1 MSHDA
6 AAPATSGPFNAI
18 LEDGKKR
25 LVYSNPALERRLLPS
40 QANAAITD
48 AYLGS
53 IVSRLSSREEG
64 ALFRAV
70 QSLDDI
76 IFTETAAYFAGRGT
90 KWCNLP
96 QTTRMIS
103 SPGAVYRGQ
112 ALDYTTDTLPVELSW
127 FDADRPIYLSESSQ
141 FYLELHLLT
150 GKWREVFAIYNS
162 FRKEEADQFHL
173 SEFQHIEF
181 EGRLDQS
188 ENVAVAQ
195 GLVTRIVRAVLET
208 RDPDLLTFIEGQE
221 SRLSSIVG
229 DWTPLRFPDA
239 MRMLA
244 EDTGD
249 MSYGDSGLD
258 RFGAWEEVRLT
269 QLVGGTLALSGF
281 PVAQVPFYHD
291 SRRDPSSNQDLTE
304 STDIIFPGFREVI
317 GSGRRIAD
325 PQALR
330 EKALRF
336 NLPLSDYEP
345 YIQSRDHGGG
355 ATAGFGMGWQR
366 LTQWILGVPYIW
378 LATLFPRTHLE
389 PVP

>member
-1 MSHDA
+1 MSSRGAVA
-6 AAPATSGPFNAI
+6 ADPGLFEAVVENGQR
-18 LEDGKKR
+18 R
-25 LVYSNPALERRLLPS
+25 LKYSNDSLKAKLTGLQLLDE
-40 QANAAITD
+40 ITD
-48 AYLGS
+48 SYLGG
-53 IVSRLSSREEG
+53 IVSRLGNPADG

-70 QSLDDI
+70 QSLDAL
-76 IFTETAAYFAGRGT
+76 IFSETAAFFADRGT

-127 FDADRPIYLSESSQ
+127 FGSDRPIYLSESSQ

-162 FRKEEADQFHL
+162 FRKEEADRFHL

-181 EGRLDQS
+181 EGLIDQA
-188 ENVAVAQ
+188 ENVAIAQ
-195 GLVTRIVRAVLET
+195 GLVTRIVQAVLRS
-208 RDPDLLTFIEGQE
+208 RDADLLRFIEGQE
-221 SRLSSIVG
+221 SRLSSVLA
-229 DWTPLRFPDA
+229 DWIPLRFPEA
-239 MRMLA
+239 MRVLA

-249 MSYGDSGLD
+249 MSYTHAGLD

-269 QLVGGTLALSGF
+269 RLLGGTVALSGF
-281 PVAQVPFYHD
+281 PVAEVPFYHE
-291 SRRDPSSNQDLTE
+291 SRRDRSNRDLTE

-330 EKALRF
+330 EKAVRF

-345 YIQSRDHGGG
+345 YLQSRDYGGG
-355 ATAGFGMGWQR
+355 LTAGFGMGWQR
-366 LTQWILGVPYIW
+366 LAQWILGVPYIW
-378 LATLFPRTHLE
+378 LATVFPRTHLD